1 MQAQVAAVMTTVDC
15 KQLWLQFKKT
25 HDINIRN
32 ELVMKYLFI
41 PKRIVGRMATGVG
54 NYLSMDDLMSYGIIG
69 LIDAI
74 EKFDITRET
83 KFETYAYL
91 RVKGEIID
99 YARRQDWAPT
109 GVRQKLKLIEDAY
122 YELGLRAEGRVT
134 EEEVARSLNMDI
146 TDLQK
151 TLENSYMFNL
161 VYIDEMLEAKNEI
174 SHSSSIEDICEES
187 ELKSQLA
194 VHIDKLNTNEKLV
207 VNLYYVEEMTL
218 KEIGLTL
225 GLSESR
231 ISQIHSKVL
240 LKLKNYF
247 KSSGN

>member
-1 MQAQVAAVMTTVDC
+1 MQAQATARTEVDLS
-15 KQLWLQFKKT
+15 QLWEQFKKT
-25 HDINIRN
+25 RSHAIRN

-99 YARRQDWAPT
+99 YARRQDWAPA
-109 GVRQKLKLIEDAY
+109 GVRQKLKLIEDTY
-122 YELGLRAEGRVT
+122 YELGLKARGRVT
-134 EEEVARSLNMDI
+134 EEEVAKSLNMDI
-146 TDLQK
+146 ADLQK

-161 VYIDEMLEAKNEI
+161 VYIDEMLEAKTELQ
-174 SHSSSIEDICEES
+174 SSSSIEDMCEES

-194 VHIDKLNTNEKLV
+194 KHIDKLNEKEKLV
-207 VNLYYVEEMTL
+207 INMYYIEEMTL
-218 KEIGLTL
+218 KEIGMVL

-231 ISQIHSKVL
+231 VSQIHSKVL

-247 KSSGN
+247 KNSGN